1 MPEIFRTRD
10 VVVFK
15 KGITFTVPVTAR
27 AAMLGWQGGQGF
39 QWVPPVGDQMLA
51 DLSDG
56 FYGGMALWG
65 SDEISDKYTS
75 MTQNQ
80 PTYKYVTLGVGGWL
94 IATTTFEKYTY
105 LSRIGGGPLV
115 PIDYHASDRLVFSL
129 DGKLTKEDEFTLSG
143 DPRAPNS
150 YFIGFV
156 SQRPIPERSGYITVQ
171 ISI

>member
-1 MPEIFRTRD
+1 VPEIFRTRD
-10 VVVFK
+10 VIVFF
-15 KGITFTVPVTAR
+15 KGATFTVPVTPR
-27 AAMLGWQGGQGF
+27 AATLGWQGGQGF
-39 QWVPPVGDQMLA
+39 QWTQPVGDQMLA

-56 FYGGMALWG
+56 LYGGIALWG

-80 PTYKYVTLGVGGWL
+80 PAYKYVTLGAGGWL

-105 LSRIGGGPLV
+105 LSRTGGGPLI

-129 DGKLTKEDEFTLSG
+129 RGYLTLEDEWSISG

-150 YFIGFV
+150 YFIAFV
-156 SQRPIPERSGYITVQ
+156 SQRPIPERNNYITVQ